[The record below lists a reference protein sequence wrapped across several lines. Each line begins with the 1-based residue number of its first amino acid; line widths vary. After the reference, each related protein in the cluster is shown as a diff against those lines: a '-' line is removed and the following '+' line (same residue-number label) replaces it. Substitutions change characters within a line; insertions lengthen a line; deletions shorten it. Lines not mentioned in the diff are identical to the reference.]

1 MAGSVNTNP
10 VFVRRILGFLHRAD
24 LVVSQPGVGGGWQ
37 LCRDPETIT
46 LLTVYKAVHEGDLL
60 SMHTRQPNLDCVV
73 GRNIQEALTFY
84 FHEAELAFEQSLAQQ
99 TIAQVL
105 QTIQHKPQIQA
116 S

>member
-10 VFVRRILGFLHRAD
+10 VFVRRILGFLHRTN

-37 LCRDPETIT
+37 LCRDPEVIT
-46 LLTVYKAVHEGDLL
+46 LLTVYRAVHEGDLL
-60 SMHTRQPNLDCVV
+60 AMHSRQPNPDGLV

-84 FHEAELAFEQSLAQQ
+84 FHEAELAFEQTLAQQ

-105 QTIQHKPQIQA
+105 QTILHMPHKQA